1 MDNQKDGLSPDFYQ
15 QQQPANFA
23 AMQQV
28 SPYPEFQQS
37 PYGQMPVYIND
48 NSKTLG
54 IMSLVFSCVGICC
67 FGLQFSVIG
76 IIFGIIS
83 KVQAKKIGQKSS
95 LGLAGIIVG
104 SVSVVLSIIA
114 IIVYFAL
121 IASSLFNLSD
131 YF

>member
-1 MDNQKDGLSPDFYQ
+1 
-15 QQQPANFA
+15 
-23 AMQQV
+23 
-28 SPYPEFQQS
+28 
-37 PYGQMPVYIND
+37 MPVYIND